1 MKAFAICVKDNKLS
15 EAGYKELSESYG
27 DMFDPYNPEG
37 HPEPETPTMSGSE
50 SANMLRKAVMK
61 FVMDN
66 PQLDNPKA
74 TVMAIVSELIK

>member
-1 MKAFAICVKDNKLS
+1 MKLTKEQLTKIVTEELEKAI
-15 EAGYKELSESYG
+15 KES
-27 DMFDPYNPEG
+27 
-37 HPEPETPTMSGSE
+37 EPETPTMSGSE
-50 SANMLRKAVMK
+50 SANMLRKAVVK